1 MNKIILWDIDGT
13 LLNFK
18 ESEKAALK
26 SCFTLHKLGACTDEM
41 ITRYSSINRKYWER
55 LERGELQKQEVLV
68 GRFRDFFKQ
77 EGLPVSIA
85 EAFNAEYQKRLGDTI
100 CFYDDGYEV
109 VKELKGTVRQYAVTN
124 GTLTAQKR
132 KLERSGLNELLDG
145 AFISDEIGIEKPN
158 IGFFDTVFQAVG
170 ECRKEDV
177 FIVGDSLTSDM
188 TGGNNAGIRC
198 VWYRPGDG
206 SEETGAEGIVKN
218 ITETVGGR
226 TINIDYKI
234 RDLHQVKEIVFGE

>member
-1 MNKIILWDIDGT
+1 MSKIILWDIDGT
-13 LLNFK
+13 LLNFA
-18 ESEKAALK
+18 ESEKAALR
-26 SCFTLHKLGACTDEM
+26 SCFSLYEMGVCTDEM
-41 ITRYSSINRKYWER
+41 IARYSAVNRGYWER
-55 LERGELQKQEVLV
+55 LERGELTKQEVLV
-68 GRFRDFFKQ
+68 GRFREFFKR
-77 EGLPVSIA
+77 EGLSVEKA
-85 EAFNAEYQKRLGDTI
+85 EAFNEEYQKRLGDTI
-100 CFYDDGYEV
+100 CFHDDGYEV
-109 VKELKGTVRQYAVTN
+109 VKELRGLARQYAVTN

-158 IGFFDTVFQAVG
+158 IGFFDTVFRAIGAIQ
-170 ECRKEDV
+170 KENV

-206 SEETGAEGIVKN
+206 SESEGTGGIVKH

-226 TINIDYKI
+226 TIKIDYKI
-234 RDLHQVKEIVFGE
+234 RDLHQVKEIVCGL